1 MRPILHGDVSNAAR
15 ALLAAPND
23 NRERLCKRMIA
34 EADAAL
40 DHVNRTGALH
50 PVWGNG
56 SLMSA
61 ARKRRLAPEPQ
72 IEDPDYCICMETVL
86 SCLIEHQTALR
97 N

>member
-1 MRPILHGDVSNAAR
+1 
-15 ALLAAPND
+15 
-23 NRERLCKRMIA
+23 MIV

-61 ARKRRLAPEPQ
+61 ARKRRLAPEPGFHD
-72 IEDPDYCICMETVL
+72 IEYCRCMETVL
-86 SCLIEHQTALR
+86 SCLIEHQVHHR
-97 N
+97 D